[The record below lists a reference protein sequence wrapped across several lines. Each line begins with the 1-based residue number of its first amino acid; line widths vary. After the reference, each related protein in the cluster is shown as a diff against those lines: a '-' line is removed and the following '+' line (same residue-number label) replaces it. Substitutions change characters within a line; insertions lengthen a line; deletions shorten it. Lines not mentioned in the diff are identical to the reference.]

1 MNLGILWLKRQN
13 VSKSQ
18 QNCGFIAIFR
28 LMIHSHKGMRAA
40 RVTDVMLGVSLSMRG
55 SLVTTSPAN
64 GIWIEFCG
72 EISRNM
78 EH

>member
-1 MNLGILWLKRQN
+1 MFQN
-13 VSKSQ
+13 HNKIVVL
-18 QNCGFIAIFR
+18 FR